1 MPGRETA
8 FRAVVYCCAVAAWAV
23 AVGSA
28 AAFSGMAVCRV
39 RGTPMIRGRRWRLS
53 PVRIQVLGACGIW
66 IVLAWFPPLALCVV
80 TGDRLRRQDD
90 EPVRHAPTDRGAS
103 ATAVRRPCRRQMSTF
118 AIRAALYRYTALVA

>member
-1 MPGRETA
+1 M
-8 FRAVVYCCAVAAWAV
+8 

-28 AAFSGMAVCRV
+28 AAFSDMAVCRV
-39 RGTPMIRGRRWRLS
+39 RDTPIIQGRRLS

-90 EPVRHAPTDRGAS
+90 EPAACACGQRCQRHGGPETLL
-103 ATAVRRPCRRQMSTF
+103 
-118 AIRAALYRYTALVA
+118 AAEE